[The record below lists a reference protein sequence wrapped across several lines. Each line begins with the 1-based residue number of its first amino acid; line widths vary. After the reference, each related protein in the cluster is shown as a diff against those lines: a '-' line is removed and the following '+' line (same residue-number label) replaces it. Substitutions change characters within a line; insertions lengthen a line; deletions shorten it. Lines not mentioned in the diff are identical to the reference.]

1 MQVKVRG
8 KITRVFDKRSGVA
21 KASGKPWVSQSYMFV
36 ADGDNE
42 NDALVFSVF
51 GEEAISTF
59 ALRVD
64 LGVEILF
71 SVYSREY
78 QGRYFTECRA
88 LDVKELAVSVEPGV
102 GEPTREEAPADK
114 SDLPF

>member
-1 MQVKVRG
+1 MICDKV
-8 KITRVFDKRSGVA
+8 
-21 KASGKPWVSQSYMFV
+21 
-36 ADGDNE
+36 
-42 NDALVFSVF
+42 
-51 GEEAISTF
+51 
-59 ALRVD
+59 VD